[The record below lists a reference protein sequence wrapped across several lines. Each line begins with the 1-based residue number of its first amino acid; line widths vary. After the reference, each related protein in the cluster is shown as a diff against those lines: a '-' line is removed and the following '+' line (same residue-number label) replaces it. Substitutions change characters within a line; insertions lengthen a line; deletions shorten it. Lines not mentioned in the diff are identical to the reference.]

1 MRVFSKSY
9 SKSSLLLVVAAVVA
23 LIGVLV
29 NCMNVSWAATPDK
42 HKVLIGKST
51 KMTTNEPVV
60 VMETN
65 KGTIKIEVF
74 KSEAPITSNNFL
86 DLVQRKFYDG
96 LSFHRVEPGF
106 VVQGGDPKGN
116 GTGGFIDPATHKER
130 TIALETKPNLK
141 HNAAGIVAMAR
152 SNDPNSASSQ
162 FYITLGPASFLDGG
176 YAVFGKV
183 IEGIDVVK
191 QLKVGD
197 KMTKVSMLETANK

>member
-1 MRVFSKSY
+1 M
-9 SKSSLLLVVAAVVA
+9 LMVASVVA
-23 LIGVLV
+23 LVGIIAG
-29 NCMNVSWAATPDK
+29 CMNVSWAATPDK

-51 KMTTNEPVV
+51 KMTTTEPVV
-60 VMETN
+60 VMDTN

-74 KSEAPITSNNFL
+74 KTEAPITANNFL

-116 GTGGFIDPATHKER
+116 GTGGFIDPQTKRER
-130 TIALETKPNLK
+130 TIPLETKPNLK
-141 HNAAGIVAMAR
+141 HNAAGMVAMAR

-183 IEGIDVVK
+183 IDGLEVVK
-191 QLKVGD
+191 QLKIGD
-197 KMTKVSMLETANK
+197 KMTKVSLMETANK